1 MKPVVLQ
8 LLDSFSQGGSER
20 QAIQLTRLLHDQG
33 RYEVRLACL
42 KNEGPLRREIE
53 GLDLGPIPSF
63 PLTSF
68 YDLNAVTQLR
78 ALVSF
83 LRREKVQ
90 ILQTHDFYTNV
101 FGMSAGALARVPVR
115 IAAMRETAGMRT
127 DAQKRVQRI
136 AYALAHHI
144 VGNSEAVKRALAE
157 DGVSNDKTTVVY
169 NGLDL
174 DRVVPQLNRFDTLKA
189 LGLPE
194 ERPGQARPFVTI
206 VANMRHDVKDYPMFL
221 RAASHVAK
229 EMPEVSFLM
238 AGEGELTE
246 SLRVLSCDLGL
257 DQNVVFLGRCD
268 LVAELLSIS
277 DICVLSSKAE
287 GFSNSILEY
296 MAAARPVVATD
307 VGGAREAIIEGT
319 TGFLVPSGDDRQ
331 LADRLMRLL
340 KEPARA
346 REMGLAGRQRVEE
359 KFSCEA
365 QVRATENLYGKLLT
379 TSQGAITRNA

>member
-136 AYALAHHI
+136 AYSLAHHI

-169 NGLDL
+169 NGLAL

-194 ERPGQARPFVTI
+194 ERPGQPRPFVTI

-221 RAASHVAK
+221 RAASYVVK
-229 EMPEVSFLM
+229 EVPDVSFLM

-246 SLRVLSCDLGL
+246 SLRVLSCELGVN
-257 DQNVVFLGRCD
+257 QNVVFLGRCD

-296 MAAARPVVATD
+296 MAAAR
-307 VGGAREAIIEGT
+307 
-319 TGFLVPSGDDRQ
+319 
-331 LADRLMRLL
+331 
-340 KEPARA
+340 
-346 REMGLAGRQRVEE
+346 
-359 KFSCEA
+359 
-365 QVRATENLYGKLLT
+365 
-379 TSQGAITRNA
+379 